1 MQQPVVA
8 ENQLIPYEVSP
19 LPAGPWLVFA
29 PHADDETFGMGGSLA
44 KASEQGLDT
53 HVLIV
58 TDGALGGDAPDLIK
72 VRQREAREATD
83 LLGVNTL
90 QWWSEPDRGLVH
102 SSRVL
107 QKIAQL
113 IAELA
118 PASVF
123 FPGLLELHPDHRMTA
138 QLVWAALQSLD
149 APPAAFAYEIC
160 VQSPV
165 NRLIDISAQRAIKA
179 QAMAVYVSQNGQNN
193 YPELVQ
199 ALNTTRTF
207 TLAASVR
214 QAEGLFEFT
223 PQQLTG
229 ALHDVTRKVIEM
241 YRIPG

>member
-8 ENQLIPYEVSP
+8 EHQLIPYEVSP
-19 LPAGPWLVFA
+19 LPPGPWLVFA
-29 PHADDETFGMGGSLA
+29 PHADDETFGLGGCLA

-53 HVLIV
+53 HVIVV
-58 TDGALGGDAPDLIK
+58 TDGALGGDAPDLIAL
-72 VRQREAREATD
+72 RQREAREATN
-83 LLGVNTL
+83 LLGVKSL

-102 SSRVL
+102 SARLL
-107 QKIAQL
+107 QKIVQL
-113 IAELA
+113 IGEIA

-149 APPAAFAYEIC
+149 APPAAFAYEIS

-179 QAMAVYVSQNGQNN
+179 QAMAVYVSQNAQNN

-207 TLAASVR
+207 TLPASVR
-214 QAEGLFEFT
+214 QAEGLFAFAPE
-223 PQQLTG
+223 QLKGT
-229 ALHDVTRKVIEM
+229 LHDVTRKVIEM
-241 YRIPG
+241 YR

>member
-8 ENQLIPYEVSP
+8 EHQLIPYEVSP
-19 LPAGPWLVFA
+19 LPPGPWLVFA

-53 HVLIV
+53 HVVVV
-58 TDGALGGDAPDLIK
+58 TDGALGGDAPDLIEL
-72 VRQREAREATD
+72 RQREAREATN
-83 LLGVNTL
+83 LLGVKSL

-102 SSRVL
+102 STRL
-107 QKIAQL
+107 RRKIAQL
-113 IAELA
+113 IGEIA

-149 APPAAFAYEIC
+149 TPPVAFAYEIS

-165 NRLIDISAQRAIKA
+165 NRLIDITAQRAIKG
-179 QAMAVYVSQNGQNN
+179 QAMAVYVSQNSQNN

-207 TLAASVR
+207 TLPASVR
-214 QAEGLFEFT
+214 QAEGLFEVT
-223 PQQLTG
+223 PPQLAG
-229 ALHDVTRKVIEM
+229 PLHDVTRKVIER
-241 YRIPG
+241 YR